1 MNRRDLL
8 KIGVPTT
15 VFATT
20 GLYVA
25 STKSTDIHIRNN
37 TGSARSISISIRRK
51 DGGTEQYTE
60 EFTLPPNEDV
70 TEAGVLSNGD
80 YHLAIENES
89 TRLERNVSNE
99 FCWDPAIYVAVY
111 DGGGISLSSSNCW
124 LDYVRA
130 DR

>member
-1 MNRRDLL
+1 MKRRKLL

-20 GLYVA
+20 GLYIT
-25 STKSTDIHIRNN
+25 STKSTDIRIKNN
-37 TGSARSISISIRRK
+37 TNSARSVSISIQRK
-51 DGGTEQYTE
+51 DGGGKQYTE

-70 TEAGVLSNGD
+70 TEENVLSNGD

-89 TRLERNVSNE
+89 TRLERDVSNE
-99 FCWDPAIYVAVY
+99 FCWDPAIYVAIY
-111 DGGGISLSSSNCW
+111 DGGGISLSSSECW